1 MENQLWDN
9 TLGCRNQYQ
18 ENPQAAEDILLLLLG
33 LVVLVNIGINVATMM
48 WHGLQNALD
57 KLIDWTPQKNEVQA
71 SESPLSGPPNKAQD
85 IHIHCILDPVQVKM
99 APSTWPSSSSCCH
112 FSGPHSSSR
121 LRGRRR
127 RRRRC
132 RRCHRCCCNHQ
143 QQPQNY
149 RQIPH
154 RRSAFGNPHRG
165 RKMSQLHGVPFFDRE
180 DPDSS
185 LEVED
190 GLSFPHPKCP
200 RWGWG
205 GFYQKAGLPSNVGL
219 WGHQGGIL
227 ASLPPPS
234 LYLSPELHRMPR
246 RVEAKSELRLQSYGP
261 HGSQSRL
268 WGNVEAEQWASSP
281 PPPRRLP
288 PNPCWVP
295 VGHGPY
301 PSVGWTLYDSRDQ
314 RRRGMEG
321 FEPPAALVSRNA
333 RPQARGYREH
343 HSPQSHRRTLLC
355 HAHGPSSC
363 SPHPSTEHLG
373 YSSRDPHEV
382 RCRAADWA
390 EALPA
395 RGPLTASASL
405 TILDTASH
413 QRNPAPSSARLPH
426 SSQPQPKVQAADPA
440 PPPTMFVPLSRN
452 PGGHADYQVYDSLEL
467 KRQVQKSRARSSS
480 LPPASTFAS
489 RPSLHRTRKL
499 N

>member
-9 TLGCRNQYQ
+9 TLGCCNQYQ
-18 ENPQAAEDILLLLLG
+18 ESPQAVEDILFLLLG
-33 LVVLVNIGINVATMM
+33 LVVLVNIGINMATMM

-71 SESPLSGPPNKAQD
+71 SESPPSGPPNKAQD

-99 APSTWPSSSSCCH
+99 APSTWHSSSSCCH
-112 FSGPHSSSR
+112 FSSLHSSS
-121 LRGRRR
+121 LRCRRHR
-127 RRRRC
+127 HRC

-154 RRSAFGNPHRG
+154 RRSIFRNPHRG
-165 RKMSQLHGVPFFDRE
+165 RKMSQLHRVPFFDRE
-180 DPDSS
+180 DPDSY
-185 LEVED
+185 LEEED
-190 GLSFPHPKCP
+190 DLSFPHPKYP

-205 GFYQKAGLPSNVGL
+205 GFYQRAGLPSNVGL

-234 LYLSPELHRMPR
+234 LYLSPELRHMPK
-246 RVEAKSELRLQSYGP
+246 RVEAKSELRLQSYGS

-268 WGNVEAEQWASSP
+268 WGNVEAEQWAMSP
-281 PPPRRLP
+281 PPPHRLP
-288 PNPCWVP
+288 PNPCWVS

-301 PSVGWTLYDSRDQ
+301 HSVGRILYDSRDQ

-321 FEPPAALVSRNA
+321 FEPPPALVSRKA

-355 HAHGPSSC
+355 HAHGPSNR

-395 RGPLTASASL
+395 RCPLTASASL
-405 TILDTASH
+405 TVLDEASH
-413 QRNPAPSSARLPH
+413 QRNPAPSSVRLPH
-426 SSQPQPKVQAADPA
+426 SSQPRPKVQAADPA

-452 PGGHADYQVYDSLEL
+452 PGGNADYQVYDSLEL
-467 KRQVQKSRARSSS
+467 KRQVQRSRARSSS
-480 LPPASTFAS
+480 LPPASTSAS